1 MVKLSPSILSANFA
15 NLQGDLDKT
24 KGCGLEMIHIDVMDG
39 IFVPNISFGFKIIS
53 DIRDKNDYFFDTHL
67 MIEEPIRYIDQFK
80 KAGSD
85 RITVHYEA
93 CKDLRGTL
101 KAIRESGMEVGLT
114 AKPETN
120 PKDLLEYFDQIDL
133 ILVMSVRP
141 GFGGQKFMEESKATM
156 KMYRDYIDENNL
168 DIKIQVDGGIKTT
181 NVREVLDLGVDE
193 IVAGSD
199 VFAKDIKAQI
209 TTYHEIFK
217 QYE

>member
-39 IFVPNISFGFKIIS
+39 IFVPNISLGFKIIS

-120 PKDLLEYFDQIDL
+120 PKELLEYFDQIDL

-209 TTYHEIFK
+209 TAYHEIFK

>member
-1 MVKLSPSILSANFA
+1 MVKLAPSILSANFA

-24 KGCGLEMIHIDVMDG
+24 KGTGLSMIHIDVMDG
-39 IFVPNISFGFKIIS
+39 IFVPNISFAFKVIS

-67 MIEEPIRYIDQFK
+67 MIEEPIRYIDEFK

-93 CKDLRGTL
+93 CKDLRKTL
-101 KAIRESGMEVGLT
+101 EAIKEAGMEVGLT
-114 AKPETN
+114 AKPETD
-120 PKDLLEYFDQIDL
+120 PKKLLEYFDLIDL

-141 GFGGQKFMEESKATM
+141 GFGGQKFMEETKETM
-156 KMYRDYIDENNL
+156 ALYRDYIDKNNL

-199 VFAKDIKAQI
+199 VFAKDIKPQI
-209 TTYHEIFK
+209 EAYHEIFK
-217 QYE
+217 EYE

>member
-120 PKDLLEYFDQIDL
+120 PKELLEYFDQIGL

-141 GFGGQKFMEESKATM
+141 GFGGQKFMEESKAAM

-209 TTYHEIFK
+209 TAYHEIFK
-217 QYE
+217 EYE

>member
-1 MVKLSPSILSANFA
+1 MVRLAPSILSANFA

-24 KGCGLEMIHIDVMDG
+24 KDTGLSMIHIDVMDG

-53 DIRDKNDYFFDTHL
+53 DIRDKNDLFFDTHL
-67 MIEEPIRYIDQFK
+67 MIEEPIRYIDEFK
-80 KAGSD
+80 KAGAD

-93 CKDLRGTL
+93 CKDLRATL
-101 KAIRESGMEVGLT
+101 RAIKKAGMEVGLT
-114 AKPETN
+114 AKPETD
-120 PKDLLEYFDQIDL
+120 PKELLEYFDLIDL
-133 ILVMSVRP
+133 VLVMSVRP
-141 GFGGQKFMEESKATM
+141 GFGGQKFMEETKETM
-156 KMYRDYIDENNL
+156 ALYRDYIDKNNL

-209 TTYHEIFK
+209 EAYHEIFK
-217 QYE
+217 EYE

>member
-1 MVKLSPSILSANFA
+1 MVRLAPSILSANFA
-15 NLQGDLDKT
+15 NLQEDLDKT
-24 KGCGLEMIHIDVMDG
+24 KDTGLSMIHIDVMDG

-53 DIRDKNDYFFDTHL
+53 DIRDKNDLFFDTHL
-67 MIEEPIRYIDQFK
+67 MIEEPIRYINEFK
-80 KAGSD
+80 KAGAD

-93 CKDLRGTL
+93 CKDLRATL
-101 KAIRESGMEVGLT
+101 SAIKEAGMEVGLT
-114 AKPETN
+114 AKPETD
-120 PKDLLEYFDQIDL
+120 PKELLEYFDLIDL

-141 GFGGQKFMEESKATM
+141 GFGGQKFMDETKETM
-156 KMYRDYIDENNL
+156 ALYRDYIDKNNL

-209 TTYHEIFK
+209 EAYHEIFK
-217 QYE
+217 EYE

>member
-24 KGCGLEMIHIDVMDG
+24 KDTGLSMIHIDVMDG
-39 IFVPNISFGFKIIS
+39 IFVPNISFGFKVIS

-67 MIEEPIRYIDQFK
+67 MIEEPIRYIDEFK
-80 KAGSD
+80 KAGCD

-93 CKDLRGTL
+93 CKDLRQTL
-101 KAIRESGMEVGLT
+101 KAIRDAGMEVGLT
-114 AKPETN
+114 SKPETD
-120 PKDLLEYFDQIDL
+120 PKLLLDFFDQIDL

-141 GFGGQKFMEESKATM
+141 GFGGQKFMPETKETM
-156 KMYRDYIDENNL
+156 ALYRDYIDKNKL

-199 VFAKDIKAQI
+199 VFAKDIKKQI
-209 TTYHEIFK
+209 KAYHEIFK
-217 QYE
+217 DYE

>member
-1 MVKLSPSILSANFA
+1 MVRLAPSILSANFA
-15 NLQGDLDKT
+15 NLQDDLDKT
-24 KGCGLEMIHIDVMDG
+24 KGTGLEMIHIDVMDG
-39 IFVPNISFGFKIIS
+39 IFVPNISFAFKVIS

-67 MIEEPIRYIDQFK
+67 MIEEPIRYIDDFK

-93 CKDLRGTL
+93 CKDLRKTL
-101 KAIRESGMEVGLT
+101 EAIRVAGLEVGLT
-114 AKPETN
+114 AKPETD
-120 PKDLLEYFDQIDL
+120 PKLLLEYFDLIDL

-141 GFGGQKFMEESKATM
+141 GFAGQKFMEETKETM
-156 KMYRDYIDENNL
+156 TLYREYIDKNNL
-168 DIKIQVDGGIKTT
+168 DIRIQVDGGIKTA

-209 TTYHEIFK
+209 EAYHEIFK
-217 QYE
+217 KYE